1 MCTCLY
7 LDLCGCT
14 RYSVITVV
22 TLPLAEP
29 VTEIIGESEMYINK
43 ESTMNL
49 TCVVRHSPEPP
60 LTIYWTH
67 DHEVGCCV
75 PAERDSHIESAT
87 AIQCMHVCTRT
98 CLCIHD
104 RERGGGE
111 EMDVEKGKEEERT
124 TCNGDKL
131 VFHRYSRLI
140 AGTSR

>member
-1 MCTCLY
+1 M
-7 LDLCGCT
+7 GV
-14 RYSVITVV
+14 RVITVV
-22 TLPLAEP
+22 TLPFAEP

-104 RERGGGE
+104 RERGEGRTGKWRR
-111 EMDVEKGKEEERT
+111 EKKKKERRVT
-124 TCNGDKL
+124 ATN
-131 VFHRYSRLI
+131 
-140 AGTSR
+140 

>member
-1 MCTCLY
+1 MCVYVY
-7 LDLCGCT
+7 LDLCECT

-87 AIQCMHVCTRT
+87 AIRCMHVCMRT

-104 RERGGGE
+104 RERVGGE
-111 EMDVEKGKEEERT
+111 GKGNGKGKRGRKNDVT
-124 TCNGDKL
+124 ATN
-131 VFHRYSRLI
+131 
-140 AGTSR
+140 

>member
-1 MCTCLY
+1 MSV
-7 LDLCGCT
+7 
-14 RYSVITVV
+14 RVIPVITVV

-87 AIQCMHVCTRT
+87 AIQCMHVCMRAPVCVYTTGERVEEE
-98 CLCIHD
+98 
-104 RERGGGE
+104 RE
-111 EMDVEKGKEEERT
+111 MEKGKEEERKPT
-124 TCNGDKL
+124 
-131 VFHRYSRLI
+131 
-140 AGTSR
+140 